1 MQQRYLSSKTHQ
13 KRVKNKKPKENQTLL
28 LTVFP
33 NFAILYGQKKEGLHR
48 PHLALRLRGSDVFCF
63 SRVRKAASDG
73 AFPSVFFI
81 FVFTVW
87 RCLTISSMEHQINE
101 EIRDK
106 EVRLIDA
113 DGNQLGVVPI
123 AKAQEAAAAKN
134 LDLVKIA
141 PHAVPPVCRV
151 MDYGKFRFEQ
161 AKREKEAR
169 KNQHVVE
176 IKEIR
181 LSPGIDVNDFNVK
194 TNHAKRFLK
203 EGNKVKVSVR
213 FRGREVTH
221 SSIGLDLLRR
231 FAENCSDIGSME
243 KAPKLEGRQMI
254 MFLAPKKDTPKKDA
268 KKSGR
273 KGKSG
278 KPQQEPQTE
287 SSDS

>member
-1 MQQRYLSSKTHQ
+1 
-13 KRVKNKKPKENQTLL
+13 
-28 LTVFP
+28 
-33 NFAILYGQKKEGLHR
+33 
-48 PHLALRLRGSDVFCF
+48 
-63 SRVRKAASDG
+63 
-73 AFPSVFFI
+73 
-81 FVFTVW
+81 
-87 RCLTISSMEHQINE
+87 MEHQINE
-101 EIRDK
+101 DIRDK

-113 DGNQLGVVPI
+113 EGNQVGVVPI

-141 PHAVPPVCRV
+141 PQAVPPVCRI

-194 TNHAKRFLK
+194 ANHAKRFLK
-203 EGNKVKVSVR
+203 DGNKVKVSVR

-221 SSIGLDLLRR
+221 SSIGLDLLHR
-231 FAENCSDIGSME
+231 FADICAEIGSVE

-254 MFLAPKKDTPKKDA
+254 MFLAAKKENPKKDA
-268 KKSGR
+268 KKGGR

-278 KPQQEPQTE
+278 RPQQAPAEEGSE
-287 SSDS
+287 S